1 VDQDEAPGVTAPAY
15 IPAQEADMRGDGT
28 LYRRGRIWWLTYYHE
43 GDRYS
48 ESAETDDRDKALR
61 LLRKR
66 LRQAHGEGDP
76 AAKTLTVDAALDAL
90 VADQELRGAKAVRS
104 LRYHV
109 KPIRAA
115 FAQTRVSDLTP
126 ERLTKYVQSRQKAHR
141 RPATI
146 NRETGAL
153 VQSLRLAQRRGRIR
167 TVPYIPRL
175 PERNIREGFLSPSDF
190 ARLSAELPPI
200 LAEVARFAYATG
212 WRKSEI
218 LSLRWDQVDW
228 PAREV
233 RLYDTKSGEG
243 RVIPVEG
250 DVRTVLARRR
260 SERGIVPWVFHRK
273 GRRWVDIT
281 KPWAKA
287 IEAAKLPWILFHD
300 LRRSAVRNMV
310 AAGVDQKT
318 VMQIV
323 GHRTASMFLRYQ
335 IVSGDDMKAAMK
347 RTADFVARRSTQRKD
362 RSE

>member
-1 VDQDEAPGVTAPAY
+1 MTAPAY
-15 IPAQEADMRGDGT
+15 TPAQEADMRGDGT
-28 LYRRGRIWWLTYYHE
+28 LYRRGRIWWLTYSHE
-43 GDRYS
+43 GHRYS
-48 ESAETDDRDKALR
+48 ESAKTDDRDKALR

-109 KPIRAA
+109 KPIRQA
-115 FAQTRVSDLTP
+115 FAQTRVADLTHDRL
-126 ERLTKYVQSRQKAHR
+126 ERYIRARQARHL

-153 VQSLRLAQRRGRIR
+153 TQALRLAQRRGRIR
-167 TVPYIPRL
+167 TVPHIPRL
-175 PERNIREGFLSPSDF
+175 PERNTREGFLSPADF
-190 ARLSAELPPI
+190 ARLVAELPPV
-200 LAEVARFAYATG
+200 LADVARFAYATG
-212 WRKSEI
+212 WRKGEI

-250 DVRTVLARRR
+250 DVRAVLARRR
-260 SERGIVPWVFHRK
+260 SDRGIAAWVFHRK
-273 GRRWVDIT
+273 CHRWVDIT

-287 IEAAKLPWILFHD
+287 AEKAKLPGTLFHD

-323 GHRTASMFLRYQ
+323 GHRTAAMFHRYQ
-335 IVSGDDMKAAMK
+335 IVSGDDMKAALK
-347 RTADFVARRSTQRKD
+347 KTGEFVARRSTQRKG
-362 RSE
+362 RPE